1 MSLQMGFID
10 SGGFFGVAS
19 ETARDVGQV
28 YAQAPIGSL
37 PPHKFEHYTKTHDD
51 YLALPESTD
60 NDDRLHF
67 SLEVYV
73 DDFIGAAAAQSRRQ
87 LDHVSRANL
96 HGIHDVFPPAT
107 VEEEDPNSVKK
118 LRKGDGAWALDKDL
132 LGFDFNGD
140 HRTMILD
147 TQKREVLL
155 NTLKE
160 WTRAAK
166 RRGTSSAA
174 RIDFT
179 EFRKVICQLRN
190 AAISIPAG
198 KGLLSEASRLA
209 SLETSRWIFIR
220 VGQRLYQELHG
231 WRTILREAT
240 AAPTKC
246 TQLVTVIPMGRS
258 EFAILCS
265 CSKQQNHSL
274 RIN

>member
-1 MSLQMGFID
+1 MHKHPS
-10 SGGFFGVAS
+10 
-19 ETARDVGQV
+19 ARCLHTSSNIT
-28 YAQAPIGSL
+28 PKLTTIILLS
-37 PPHKFEHYTKTHDD
+37 PS
-51 YLALPESTD
+51 PESTD

-246 TQLVTVIPMGRS
+246 TQLVTVIPMGRL